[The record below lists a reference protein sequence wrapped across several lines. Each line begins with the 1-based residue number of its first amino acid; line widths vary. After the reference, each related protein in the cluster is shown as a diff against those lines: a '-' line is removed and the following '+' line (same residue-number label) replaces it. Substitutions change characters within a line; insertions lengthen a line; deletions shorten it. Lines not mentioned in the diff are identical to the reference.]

1 MFSAPQR
8 AMGKA
13 LWNWL
18 LWLLLRGEV
27 VIATNTTTE
36 STTATTTTFTTVT
49 DTSST
54 TSVTTLT
61 STISQTTSM
70 TSSTVTTVT
79 RTKTITSTVSSSST
93 TLTSST
99 SQTQTFLR
107 PMDAGLRSGA
117 VPLCTPEILWAVQND
132 LFSEVSRYAGIGE
145 NLDCKDVHGELFIFL
160 ALERCPE
167 AVLADVVQS
176 LGSSPSLF
184 ARNGSGF
191 TPLLAAASRG
201 LLLTRT
207 LLSRGANRSV
217 VDQQGRSLL
226 HHAASWPLLS
236 LVTLDLPVT
245 LVLRQLLW
253 ADAAGDL
260 PLHRALRGGR
270 YGEARQV
277 LQLAKDQ
284 GRWRSGGDLSVAD
297 TVAKSANAAGER
309 MIHLNADLALLEELI
324 LLQVDVLAL
333 DGHGAWPWHTVAGL
347 VGSATGT
354 LQRLAG
360 LSQVP
365 LESQDARGR
374 TAMHYAAASGDRE
387 NVQWLISQGA
397 NLRVKDQ
404 QQLAL
409 ANGHLHLLD
418 LFERNNG
425 FALEAAAGFG
435 NVTIVQQMILE
446 QGYSPYVMDER
457 GRTPIFESVEKGQV
471 KVAEF
476 MASLNVSL
484 TRLDQQGISVLGAAA
499 LAEQPAAVQFLLQSV
514 SVMQRMANS
523 STALHLAARKQQALT
538 VEILLRAEAEA
549 DAVDY
554 RNRSALRF
562 SANAAVVE
570 ALLTGNATA
579 EWRDVLGVMPL
590 HLAAAEVDALDG
602 GGRTALHWAV
612 VGGHIE
618 TVRTLL
624 RWCGTSRPSNSGE
637 MPSQLAPPGELR
649 DLLVIG
655 TDDQCQCDCGK
666 FPFDALLSAGSW
678 QQCSTTVR
686 CRYGGA
692 SDQALRCARNESVPL
707 SSPSTGRWHP
717 AELEIN
723 CKAVS
728 VAWRRSVGCLLLAAL
743 SIRIVL

>member
-1 MFSAPQR
+1 
-8 AMGKA
+8 MGKA

-79 RTKTITSTVSSSST
+79 RTKTITSTVSSSTT

-253 ADAAGDL
+253 ADAVGDL

-270 YGEARQV
+270 YGEISA
-277 LQLAKDQ
+277 LLT
-284 GRWRSGGDLSVAD
+284 RWRKAPTRQGKDDSSDAW
-297 TVAKSANAAGER
+297 R
-309 MIHLNADLALLEELI
+309 NADLALLEELI

-404 QQLAL
+404 QKLMPLQLAL

-538 VEILLRAEAEA
+538 VEILLRAGAEA

-554 RNRSALRF
+554 RNRSALHF

-590 HLAAAEVDALDG
+590 HLAAAEGRVSAVEGLLASRKTQVDALDG

>member
-1 MFSAPQR
+1 
-8 AMGKA
+8 MGKA

-404 QQLAL
+404 QKLMPLQLAL

-538 VEILLRAEAEA
+538 VEILLRAGAEA

>member
-1 MFSAPQR
+1 M
-8 AMGKA
+8 
-13 LWNWL
+13 
-18 LWLLLRGEV
+18 
-27 VIATNTTTE
+27 ATNTTTE
-36 STTATTTTFTTVT
+36 STTGTTTTFTTVT
-49 DTSST
+49 DTSSS
-54 TSVTTLT
+54 TSITTLT

-79 RTKTITSTVSSSST
+79 STKTISSTVTSSST
-93 TLTSST
+93 TFTSST

-145 NLDCKDVHGELFIFL
+145 NLDCKDVQGELFIFL

-167 AVLADVVQS
+167 DVLADVVES
-176 LGSSPSLF
+176 LGTSPSLF

-201 LLLTRT
+201 LLVTRT

-236 LVTLDLPVT
+236 LVSLDLPVT
-245 LVLRQLLW
+245 LVLRQLLLS
-253 ADAAGDL
+253 DVKGDL

-270 YGEARQV
+270 YGEARQI

-284 GRWRSGGDLSVAD
+284 DRRVAD
-297 TVAKSANAAGER
+297 TVANSANAAGER
-309 MIHLNADLALLEELI
+309 MIHLNADLALLEELL

-333 DGHGAWPWHTVAGL
+333 DARGAWPWHTVAGL
-347 VGSATGT
+347 VGSVAAGT
-354 LQRLAG
+354 LQRLAD

-365 LESQDARGR
+365 LESRDARGR
-374 TAMHYAAASGDRE
+374 TAMHYAAASGDAE
-387 NVQWLISQGA
+387 NVQWLIRQGA

-404 QQLAL
+404 QKLMPLQLAL
-409 ANGHLHLLD
+409 ANGHLHLLA
-418 LFERNNG
+418 LFERNSG

-446 QGYSPYVMDER
+446 QGYSPYVMDET
-457 GRTPIFESVEKGQV
+457 GRTPIFEAVEKGQV

-484 TRLDQQGISVLGAAA
+484 TRLDKEGISVLGAAA
-499 LAEQPAAVQFLLQSV
+499 LAEQPQVVEFLLRSV

-523 STALHLAARKQQALT
+523 STALHLAARGDQQGAVI
-538 VEILLRAEAEA
+538 VEILLRAGATA

-554 RNRSALRF
+554 RNRSALHF

-570 ALLTGNATA
+570 ALLKGNATA
-579 EWRDVLGVMPL
+579 EWQDILGVMPL
-590 HLAAAEVDALDG
+590 HLAAAEGRVSAVEGLLASRKTQVDALDG

-612 VGGHIE
+612 VGGHIQ

-624 RWCGTSRPSNSGE
+624 RWCGTSRPSSTGE

-666 FPFDALLSAGSW
+666 FPFDPLLSTDSW

-707 SSPSTGRWHP
+707 SSPSTGRWLP

-723 CKAVS
+723 CKAAS
-728 VAWRRSVGCLLLAAL
+728 GAWRRSVGCWLLAAL
-743 SIRIVL
+743 SIRIGIL